1 MGEDPNGE
9 KENSWQS
16 RQTCTRGS
24 RRANAHRDSQ
34 HHRRLD
40 TTTRRRRDVCPVKT
54 CTATL

>member
-16 RQTCTRGS
+16 GQTCTRGS

-34 HHRRLD
+34 HTAD
-40 TTTRRRRDVCPVKT
+40 WVRRRAAGGTYAR
-54 CTATL
+54 